1 MKDIL
6 VALNSAAKNHN
17 ASLMKITKAENL
29 TISEWKL
36 LNHVIDG
43 HSTQETLSAVTKLD
57 ISTLSRQ
64 LKRLVVKEMLSKTAV
79 GKDKRQLIYSV
90 TEKGTKSS
98 QNVEQKVEDLQ
109 DQVFSHWTNEEKNL
123 LKILINRLEQSL
135 DRI

>member
-6 VALNSAAKNHN
+6 AALNAAAKSHS
-17 ASLMKITKAENL
+17 ARLMKITKEQNL
-29 TISEWKL
+29 TVSEWKL
-36 LNHVIDG
+36 LNHVIAG
-43 HSTQETLSAVTKLD
+43 NTTQETLAEVTKLD

-64 LKRLVVKEMLSKTAV
+64 LKRLVVKEMLAKTAV

-90 TEKGTKSS
+90 TAKGTQSS
-98 QNVEQKVEDLQ
+98 QNVAQSVKDLQ
-109 DQVFSHWTNEEKNL
+109 NQVFSHWTNEEKNL